1 MNRPRLSF
9 RARLD
14 AYLLAG
20 YLIVSCILL
29 AFSSGGFIVD
39 FKSIGFSLMS
49 GSQRGFY
56 TVTGFFTGTVTAIR
70 ELSDLREKYRELSER
85 LSDYELL
92 QRANADIRVEND
104 RLKALLGFSESVGTR
119 NIPAQIIGRDPNNIY
134 SGITI
139 NRGAKQG
146 IRKNMAVISFQGG
159 KTGLVGK
166 IVDVGRNSSLIMP
179 IFDFDCFVSARLEKS
194 RYDGLL
200 SGQGDSDSPLIMKYV
215 KKRAKDEIAVGDEII
230 TSGENPIYPKD
241 VPIGFVSAVRGLDYE
256 TSLELD
262 VEPVIDFSRLETV
275 FVLDR
280 SESDTGENK

>member
-1 MNRPRLSF
+1 MNRPRFSF

-14 AYLLAG
+14 SYLLAG
-20 YLIVSCILL
+20 YVLVSGILL
-29 AFSSGGFIVD
+29 AFSSGGFVVD

-49 GSQRGFY
+49 GSQRGLY
-56 TVTGFFTGTVTAIR
+56 AVTGFVTGTATAIR

-92 QRANADIRVEND
+92 QRANADIRIENE
-104 RLKALLGFSESVGTR
+104 RLKGLLGFSESIGTR
-119 NIPAQIIGRDPNNIY
+119 NIPAEVIGRDPNNLY

-139 NRGAKQG
+139 NRGSKQG

-166 IVDVGRNSSLIMP
+166 VVDVGRATSLVMP
-179 IFDFDCFVSARLEKS
+179 IFDFDCFVSARLERS
-194 RYDGLL
+194 RYDGLVN
-200 SGQGDSDSPLIMKYV
+200 GQGDSDTPLLMKYV
-215 KKRAKDEIAVGDEII
+215 KKRAKDEISVGDEII
-230 TSGENPIYPKD
+230 TSGENPMYPKD

-280 SESDTGENK
+280 SGVSAGVER